1 VTPARYIMLLIL
13 ATAFA
18 VAAVAQQARVV
29 HLGYRVRLLDEE
41 RAKLVE
47 RDRLCLCDI
56 SALAHPA
63 RIAEAAGRLDIG
75 LLDPVA
81 LTQASA
87 GEEPNEETRSP
98 QIAVR

>member
-1 VTPARYIMLLIL
+1 MTPARYIVLLIL

-29 HLGYRVRLLDEE
+29 HLGYRVRLLDEQ
-41 RAKLVE
+41 RTKLVE
-47 RDRLCLCDI
+47 RNRLCLCDI

-63 RIAEAAGRLDIG
+63 RIAEAAGRLDTG
-75 LLDPVA
+75 LLNPVA

-87 GEEPNEETRSP
+87 GEQPSEGRRSTR
-98 QIAVR
+98 IAVR